1 MRELQYI
8 KNFQVTFNLTTNK
21 GTNRTVFILDNPKYG
36 NTTDGR
42 ERLLL
47 DLQQL
52 VKRITNEG
60 IMEALP
66 TNQSKTAISLNTQP
80 PATPDKNDHK

>member
-8 KNFQVTFNLTTNK
+8 KNFRVTFDLTTNK
-21 GTNRTVFILDNPKYG
+21 GTASKTFSLESPHYG

-47 DLQQL
+47 DLQEL
-52 VKRITNEG
+52 VNQIMNQG

-66 TNQSKTAISLNTQP
+66 TKA
-80 PATPDKNDHK
+80 

>member
-1 MRELQYI
+1 MQYI
-8 KNFQVTFNLTTNK
+8 KEFQVSFNLTTNK
-21 GTNRTVFILDNPKYG
+21 GTASKVFNLTAPHYG

-52 VKRITNEG
+52 TNRIMNEG
-60 IMEALP
+60 IMKALP
-66 TNQSKTAISLNTQP
+66 TNQSKPAISTETRAAQ
-80 PATPDKNDHK
+80 